1 MYKVIV
7 LIIILV
13 LGIGYI
19 FTKRLN
25 KIIYIPN
32 SKNLLKYN
40 SPQGTVFKTVQQ
52 NVLTDFPLITIPKD
66 CKIIYIDVKGTFT
79 TSDLVNVGAN
89 IKTNSSND
97 YYNILSDFYNK
108 DFNFTKPIVL
118 KNQQIDIQFTNL
130 NTKVSK
136 DDFYFLQ
143 LFSNGNKTIF
153 VENLY
158 VEIEMSF

>member
-1 MYKVIV
+1 MDEAKHYGSFGGDEWRREDNKMYKPEDFDFEFDEKEYDDVESYMTDYPDSPFF
-7 LIIILV
+7 
-13 LGIGYI
+13 GG
-19 FTKRLN
+19 
-25 KIIYIPN
+25 PN
-32 SKNLLKYN
+32 SKN
-40 SPQGTVFKTVQQ
+40 
-52 NVLTDFPLITIPKD
+52 
-66 CKIIYIDVKGTFT
+66 
-79 TSDLVNVGAN
+79 
-89 IKTNSSND
+89 
-97 YYNILSDFYNK
+97 NK

-118 KNQQIDIQFTNL
+118 NNKQIDIQFTNL